1 MKKAIYILGIFLSFH
16 SFAWSSPKADTIYYL
31 LNMAKIPANDRMWD
45 IHGTDQYKYYTI
57 QCPCLKFNGKPT
69 FVSETS
75 DKGQI
80 MNKTQIK
87 DFTLIS
93 LEALISRSKALL
105 DNNIQ
110 PGAVSFFLIEPEAK
124 NYVIRKVFPLNPEIH
139 IVGAAD
145 MKESKF
151 DNSAFTKSGLV
162 TIAAKDVGK
171 YINKSVITSC
181 HIANTKVAP
190 DNTTLL
196 YVGADYPN
204 QDFII
209 LIESKNRRNFDLPDF
224 RNRKKDIKVTG
235 KVIEYKGQVA
245 ILISDENQLDKAP
258 K

>member
-1 MKKAIYILGIFLSFH
+1 MKKTFYILSIFLSFH
-16 SFAWSSPKADTIYYL
+16 SLAWASPKADTIYYL
-31 LNMAKIPANDRMWD
+31 LDLAKIPANDRMWD

-80 MNKTQIK
+80 INKTQIK
-87 DFTLIS
+87 DFKLIS

-124 NYVIRKVFPLNPEIH
+124 NYVIRKVITLNPEIH

-145 MKESKF
+145 MMESKI
-151 DNSAFTKSGLV
+151 DTSAFTKPGLL
-162 TIAAKDVGK
+162 TIAAKDIAK
-171 YINKSVITSC
+171 FIYKSVITSG
-181 HIANTKVAP
+181 HIVNTKIEA

-209 LIESKNRRNFDLPDF
+209 VIESKNRRNFDLPDF

-245 ILISDENQLDKAP
+245 IVISDENQLNKEL
-258 K
+258 